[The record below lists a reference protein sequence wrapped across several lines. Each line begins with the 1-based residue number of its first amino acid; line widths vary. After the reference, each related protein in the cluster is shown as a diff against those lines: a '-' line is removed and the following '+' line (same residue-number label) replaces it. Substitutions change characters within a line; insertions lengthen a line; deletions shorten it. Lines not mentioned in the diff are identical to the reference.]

1 MRLLRQFKLFIF
13 FDENILHPPKSN
25 KKHKKRQ
32 RHKKIKKHKNAT
44 KLKHITQISKQKQKM
59 CLKNI

>member
-13 FDENILHPPKSN
+13 FNENILHPPKTD

-32 RHKKIKKHKNAT
+32 KHKNTKKHKNAT
-44 KLKHITQISKQKQKM
+44 KLKHITQISKQK
-59 CLKNI
+59 